1 MNIIEQHFLDLKHID
16 KLSLLINS
24 RWIGK
29 AYPENTNLN
38 IRLNCKFEQIDNK
51 IIGFMDVDDEGE
63 ILIIKLEGGIV
74 QLPFLIFDYF
84 STNPLI
90 TNYGRIMYEINDNWT
105 ELNGRVVGFSG
116 ERNLLVIAKHELTIE
131 I

>member
-1 MNIIEQHFLDLKHID
+1 MNILEQHFLDLQLID

-29 AYPENTNLN
+29 AYRENTNLN
-38 IRLNCKFEQIDNK
+38 IQLNCTFEQIDNK
-51 IIGFMDVDDEGE
+51 IIGYMDVNDEGE
-63 ILIIKLEGGIV
+63 LLSIKLEGGIV

-90 TNYGRIMYEINDNWT
+90 INYGRIMYEINESWT
-105 ELNGRVVGFSG
+105 ALNGRVVGFSG
-116 ERNLLVIAKHELTIE
+116 ERNLFVIAKHELTVE